1 MSTTVATTRVE
12 QLKRELADAEAAA
25 QQVKKTVAS
34 ELAEA
39 DKAVNEAQRLV
50 TINKARLAEE
60 VAALEE
66 LSKEGASI
74 QGLSGLRVSHDLK
87 TQRVNQ
93 FVHELEVERDR
104 LAGELRNKKSALDQ
118 IVKQITEDTTYK
130 AVREKQRGLVAEATK
145 LAASLLKVP
154 LTDLDSVLRQISL
167 LSEAENTLISDS
179 RSALRDGGLP
189 DVKPMLA
196 SFVLRV
202 APQAVFDVLPGI
214 GKENREAIRQVTEMA
229 SRDVLR

>member
-1 MSTTVATTRVE
+1 
-12 QLKRELADAEAAA
+12 
-25 QQVKKTVAS
+25 
-34 ELAEA
+34 
-39 DKAVNEAQRLV
+39 
-50 TINKARLAEE
+50 
-60 VAALEE
+60 
-66 LSKEGASI
+66 
-74 QGLSGLRVSHDLK
+74 
-87 TQRVNQ
+87 
-93 FVHELEVERDR
+93 
-104 LAGELRNKKSALDQ
+104 
-118 IVKQITEDTTYK
+118 VKQITEDTTYK